1 MTSLRG
7 EARREERPSH
17 PHTTRTYLVAEIEAD
32 DLKTSHRR
40 PHQRV
45 VVVTIAIAAA
55 AAVAAVA
62 HRCGGVVVV
71 VVFVVVGGG
80 GGGGARVEEVARAKP
95 RAAACDGEGGP
106 TVGAVSVPRRSRV
119 RPVPQPEMWRGRR
132 ARRGR
137 GVAARAVRESSVP
150 PHHAIVRERR
160 VFLSFHRAARSSRF
174 ARRARGPLGSES
186 RLVSRVARSAR
197 RVSTAVIPTRRA
209 RPAAIPP
216 RHSIRSRV

>member
-1 MTSLRG
+1 MRVSCGAYSTGGEVTSSCFLKTTSV
-7 EARREERPSH
+7 ATLASSQRRSVDVSSRWSEERPSH
-17 PHTTRTYLVAEIEAD
+17 PHTTRTYLVAEIEPD

-55 AAVAAVA
+55 AVAAVA
-62 HRCGGVVVV
+62 HRCGGVGVVV
-71 VVFVVVGGG
+71 VVAVVGGG

-132 ARRGR
+132 RGSR
-137 GVAARAVRESSVP
+137 TWCGG
-150 PHHAIVRERR
+150 RER
-160 VFLSFHRAARSSRF
+160 
-174 ARRARGPLGSES
+174 
-186 RLVSRVARSAR
+186 
-197 RVSTAVIPTRRA
+197 
-209 RPAAIPP
+209 
-216 RHSIRSRV
+216 